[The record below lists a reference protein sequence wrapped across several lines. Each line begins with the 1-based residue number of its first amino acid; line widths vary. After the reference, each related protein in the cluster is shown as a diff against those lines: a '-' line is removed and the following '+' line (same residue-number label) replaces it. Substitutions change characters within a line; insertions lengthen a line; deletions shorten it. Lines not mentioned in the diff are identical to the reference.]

1 MRIHN
6 IIFNNFYNFYFF
18 DLIVFTPKL
27 TSNSLLFSFFAYHM
41 QCTTSKLINYSFI
54 DKLINY
60 SFIDKLIIY

>member
-27 TSNSLLFSFFAYHM
+27 TSNSLLFSFFAYLNAYIFFLYKK
-41 QCTTSKLINYSFI
+41 TLVSINSYVIFAWT
-54 DKLINY
+54 D
-60 SFIDKLIIY
+60 F